1 MRALLIPAALVAAA
15 AIVPS
20 TASAAFTHGVSS
32 AEVGPKSAL
41 VWAHATKAGKVQV
54 IAARDRRFIKGRVTK
69 KLRATKANDLTVQ
82 GKLTKLKAGTR
93 YYYFFVQGRSRS
105 VIGTFKT
112 APAPTASKTIRFAVT
127 GDTSGEK
134 DANGTNIWNKDG
146 AKDFATF
153 KAMVKEKNDFNVNLG
168 DAIYSDR
175 TQDGP
180 NKLALTLAQKRGR
193 YRENLGY
200 RNLVALRNSGPVY
213 NQWDDHE
220 FIDDYTPNSEDC
232 DVGSVFNRQ
241 YACDN
246 QAIRVAGTK
255 AFREYMPVTYSPTA
269 GTYRTF
275 KWGKN
280 LEIFILD
287 ERSFRSIKASEVK
300 VDPSK
305 PEPTNHVCENPPGT
319 LDQDDPAPQVP
330 QRIRDIFAFLYPPAS
345 NPVPQACLD
354 ALNDPS
360 RTMLGSSQ
368 YARFTNAIK
377 ASKAKWKIVM
387 NEVPI
392 MAQYIN
398 TYDSWQGYEAER
410 RKLLAYLRD
419 NVKNVAF
426 MSTDFHANWVTD
438 ARITTFPEEGGEQKS
453 GIMDFMAGGVA
464 DHLLGSEIDAF
475 AGRKDAYKAIDGAFF
490 RNAPPNGTGFQCSN
504 LVKYGY
510 LQVTA
515 TSSTLKVETKD
526 NAGKPMTNDN
536 DGSACGPYVLA
547 AK

>member
-1 MRALLIPAALVAAA
+1 MRRLLIPAALLAAT
-15 AIVPS
+15 IVPS
-20 TASAAFTHGVSS
+20 TASAGFTYGVSS
-32 AEVGPKSAL
+32 AEITSSSAVL
-41 VWAHATKAGKVQV
+41 WAHSTKSGKAKLVV
-54 IAARDRRFIKGRVTK
+54 AVDRRFKRKRIVKNVFAR
-69 KLRATKANDLTVQ
+69 KANDNTLQSRVSS
-82 GKLTKLKAGTR
+82 LAAGR
-93 YYYFFVQGRSRS
+93 RYYFFFTQGKSRS

-112 APAPTASKTIRFAVT
+112 APKATAPKTIRFAVT

-134 DANGTNIWNKDG
+134 DANGVNIWNKDG
-146 AKDFATF
+146 ANNFATF

-168 DAIYSDR
+168 DAMYSDR
-175 TQDGP
+175 SRTDDR
-180 NKLALTLAQKRGR
+180 ALSLAQKRGR
-193 YRENLGY
+193 YREVLGY
-200 RNLVALRNSGPVY
+200 RNLVSLRNSGPVY

-232 DVGSVFNRQ
+232 DVGSVFSRQ

-275 KWGKN
+275 KWGAN
-280 LEIFILD
+280 LEVFILD

-319 LDQDDPAPQVP
+319 QDQDDPAPQAP
-330 QRIRDIFAFLYPPAS
+330 QRIRDLFAFLYPPVS
-345 NPVPQACLD
+345 NPAPQACLD
-354 ALNDPS
+354 ALNDPN

-368 YARFTNAIK
+368 YARFTSAIK

-392 MAQYIN
+392 MAQYVN
-398 TYDSWQGYEAER
+398 PYDSWQGYEAER
-410 RKLLAYLRD
+410 KKLLTYLRD

-426 MSTDFHANWVTD
+426 MSTDFHSNWVTD

-464 DHLLGSEIDAF
+464 DHLLGDEIDEF
-475 AGRKDAYKAIDGAFF
+475 AQRPDSYKALDGAFF

-515 TSSTLKVETKD
+515 SSTTLKVDMKD
-526 NAGKPMTNDN
+526 NAGKQMTNDN
-536 DGSACGPYVLA
+536 DGTACGPYVLT